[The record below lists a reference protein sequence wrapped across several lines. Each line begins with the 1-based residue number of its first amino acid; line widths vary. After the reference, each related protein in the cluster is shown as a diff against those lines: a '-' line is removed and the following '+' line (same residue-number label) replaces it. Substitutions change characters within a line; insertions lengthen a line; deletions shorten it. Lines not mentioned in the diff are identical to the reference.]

1 MRRVRTW
8 RSIRVRSY
16 VLPLLLGALAL
27 RFLIPTGFMPG
38 GNDGTTLQVS
48 MCSAGGSAGDKNELI
63 EIPGEP
69 AKPHC
74 DFCTLPSFDAPV
86 SPVNIASRI
95 AVPLE
100 SLPPQYESQI
110 PDVPLARTQIPRAPP
125 PRV

>member
-1 MRRVRTW
+1 MRPVRTW

-38 GNDGTTLQVS
+38 EAEGTSLRVA
-48 MCSAGGSAGDKNELI
+48 MCSNEQGQTENI

-74 DFCTLPSFDAPV
+74 DLCMSPSLGSPLTPFSIAGLPHDKKSF
-86 SPVNIASRI
+86 
-95 AVPLE
+95 
-100 SLPPQYESQI
+100 LPWLESQI
-110 PDVPLARTQIPRAPP
+110 PEAPLARAQIPRAPP
-125 PRV
+125 RA

>member
-1 MRRVRTW
+1 MPGVRTW

-38 GNDGTTLQVS
+38 GDGSTNLRVA
-48 MCSAGGSAGDKNELI
+48 MCSSAGQNENI

-74 DFCTLPSFDAPV
+74 DHCMAPSLG
-86 SPVNIASRI
+86 SPFSPFNIAGL
-95 AVPLE
+95 PQDNE
-100 SLPPQYESQI
+100 SFLPWLESQI
-110 PDVPLARTQIPRAPP
+110 PETPLARAQIPRAPP
-125 PRV
+125 RV